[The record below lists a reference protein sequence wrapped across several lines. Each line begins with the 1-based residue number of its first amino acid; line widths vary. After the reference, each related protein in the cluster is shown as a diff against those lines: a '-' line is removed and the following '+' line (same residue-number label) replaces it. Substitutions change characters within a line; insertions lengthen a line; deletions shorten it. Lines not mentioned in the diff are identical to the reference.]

1 MITVKNISLSLVQII
16 AFTLLLSLTSNGVK
30 AQFQPNTSLSKV
42 NASFIGEDIE
52 AEFGISVASA
62 GDVNGDGFEDFLFG
76 ASLNDKGGENAGQTY
91 LFLGRAAGDWGL
103 DLSLSQADASFIGEV
118 IDDRSGFSV
127 ASAGDV
133 NGDGFDDFLI
143 GAYSNDDGGTN
154 AGQTYLFL
162 GRAAAD
168 WGMDLSLSQAN
179 ASFIG
184 EAAFDLSGFFVTF
197 AGDINGDGFGDFL
210 IGAPY
215 NDEGGG
221 SAGQT
226 YLFLGKATADW
237 GMDLSLSQADASFIG
252 EAGDDASGMSIAS
265 AGDVDGDGFG
275 DFLIGANGND
285 EGGLNAGQTYL
296 FLGRAAADWGMDLI
310 LSNADASFIGEA
322 IDDRSGS
329 SISSAGDVNNDG
341 FGDFLIGA
349 HDNDESGLNAGQT
362 YLFLGKA
369 TADWGMDLNLSQADA
384 SFIGENAFDRSGS
397 SISSAGDVNND
408 GFGDFLIGASGND
421 EGGKDAGQSY
431 LILGRPK
438 ILREITVSP
447 PYVTLGIDTIIISAA
462 LFDTTGII
470 LSAEFEAPDEISLDT
485 LRLLDDGAHHDGG
498 AADGVFANSWL
509 VRFFEERL
517 YFIDLIGA
525 IGSVSFDLNNVA
537 LFTTIGP
544 LVFDS
549 FIPLVDTIPNPG
561 DRIFFKVALQ
571 NDGLTA
577 PATEIT
583 ADISTNNT
591 CVTDISVSGQNT
603 YGDINAGQ
611 IRATTGAYMVDI
623 SESCEGGSVIHFDL
637 SIASN
642 GIYFWEDSFMIDIVI
657 GISDEE
663 ESLPKSYSLLQNH
676 PNPFNPITVIEYA
689 LPEVS
694 DVSLIIYDLGGK
706 QIVNLID
713 GEHRAG
719 KYQVI
724 WDASGLASGIY
735 FYRLQASGFAQT
747 KKLILLK

>member
-16 AFTLLLSLTSNGVK
+16 AFTLSLLLISGGLK

-42 NASFIGEDIE
+42 NASFIGETAGDQI
-52 AEFGISVASA
+52 ANLVTSL
-62 GDVNGDGFEDFLFG
+62 GDVNGDGFDDFLIG
-76 ASLNDKGGENAGQTY
+76 AIDNVEGGINDGKTY
-91 LFLGRAAGDWGL
+91 LFLGRETADWGM
-103 DLSLSQADASFIGEV
+103 DLSLTQADASFIVEF
-118 IDDRSGFSV
+118 SGDGTLISV

-143 GAYSNDDGGTN
+143 GAPFNDEGGSF

-168 WGMDLSLSQAN
+168 WGMDLSLSQAD

-184 EAAFDLSGFFVTF
+184 ERAGAFSGISVAS
-197 AGDINGDGFGDFL
+197 AGDVNGDGFGDFL
-210 IGAPY
+210 IGVKVNNVGAS
-215 NDEGGG
+215 G
-221 SAGQT
+221 AGQT
-226 YLFLGKATADW
+226 YLL
-237 GMDLSLSQADASFIG
+237 
-252 EAGDDASGMSIAS
+252 
-265 AGDVDGDGFG
+265 
-275 DFLIGANGND
+275 
-285 EGGLNAGQTYL
+285 
-296 FLGRAAADWGMDLI
+296 LGRAA
-310 LSNADASFIGEA
+310 
-322 IDDRSGS
+322 
-329 SISSAGDVNNDG
+329 
-341 FGDFLIGA
+341 
-349 HDNDESGLNAGQT
+349 
-362 YLFLGKA
+362 
-369 TADWGMDLNLSQADA
+369 ADWGMDLNLSQADA
-384 SFIGENAFDRSGS
+384 SFIGEAGGDRSGN
-397 SISSAGDVNND
+397 SISSAGDVNNDGYGDFLIGAWMNNEGGSSAGQTYLLLGRAAADWGMDLSLSNADASFIGEAGGDQSGISVASAGDVNNDGFGDFLIGVQSNDEGGLSAGQTYLFLGRSAADWGMDLSLSQAEASFIGEAAGDFSGFSIASAGDVNND
-408 GFGDFLIGASGND
+408 GFGDFLIGARLND
-421 EGGKDAGQSY
+421 EGGKAAGQGY

-438 ILREITVSP
+438 ILQEISVSP
-447 PYVTLGIDTIIISAA
+447 PYVTLGIDTIIISAV

-470 LSAEFEAPDEISLDT
+470 LSAELEAPDEISLDT

-498 AADGVFANSWL
+498 AADSVFANSWL

-517 YFIDLIGA
+517 YFVDLIGT
-525 IGSVSFDLNNVA
+525 IGSVSFELNNVA

-544 LVFDS
+544 LVFNS

-561 DRIFFKVALQ
+561 DRIFFKVALK

-583 ADISTNNT
+583 ADVSTDNT
-591 CVTDISVSGQNT
+591 CVTDISLSGENT
-603 YGDINAGQ
+603 YGDLNAGQ
-611 IRATTGAYMVDI
+611 IVATTGAYIVNI

-657 GISDEE
+657 GTTDEE
-663 ESLPKSYSLLQNH
+663 GNLPKSYSLLQNH

-689 LPEVS
+689 LPEAS
-694 DVSLIIYDLGGK
+694 AVSLIIYDLGGK